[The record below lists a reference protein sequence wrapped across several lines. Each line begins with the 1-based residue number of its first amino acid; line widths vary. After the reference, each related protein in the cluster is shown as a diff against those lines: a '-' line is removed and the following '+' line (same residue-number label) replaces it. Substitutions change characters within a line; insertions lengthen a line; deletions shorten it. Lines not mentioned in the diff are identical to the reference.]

1 MTDKAHRRLQNTAI
15 ILGII
20 LFGAICGYT
29 ADGVS
34 GNWRVGGD
42 LIVSQDVSIGRD
54 LTITDDLI
62 VTDDSTFSDAVAISG
77 EVTLA
82 DSCYMA
88 ADLTFAADQ
97 IIRTTYLGFIALSGS
112 KGDTTGLQPN
122 TIFVRNDSVLM
133 VPADKGAVVTI
144 YGYE

>member
-1 MTDKAHRRLQNTAI
+1 MTDKGHRRLEYAL
-15 ILGII
+15 ILVGIV
-20 LFGAICGYT
+20 LVGAFCAWA

-54 LTITDDLI
+54 LTITDDLA
-62 VTDDSTFSDAVAISG
+62 VTDDCVFSDAVAISG

-82 DSCYMA
+82 DSTYSA
-88 ADLTFAADQ
+88 EDLTFAADQ
-97 IIRTTYLGFIALSGS
+97 TIRVTYLGLMEITGS
-112 KGDTTGLQPN
+112 KGDTTHLQPN

-133 VPADKGAVVTI
+133 VPEDKGAVVTI
-144 YGYE
+144 YGY